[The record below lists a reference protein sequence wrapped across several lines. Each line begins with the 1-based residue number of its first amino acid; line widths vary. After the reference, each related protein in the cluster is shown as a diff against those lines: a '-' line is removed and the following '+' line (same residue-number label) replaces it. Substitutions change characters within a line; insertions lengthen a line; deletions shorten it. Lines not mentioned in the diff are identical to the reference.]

1 MRLIISMLV
10 LGFVYGL
17 VVMRVLTWR
26 VPTPG
31 QQFVSESVRN
41 FVQSSVNADRIRSYL
56 YEVSFDDHVAGTK
69 GDFFLA
75 EWVHDLYIEAGL
87 EDVHYDE

>member
-1 MRLIISMLV
+1 V

-17 VVMRVLTWR
+17 VIMRVLTWR
-26 VPTPG
+26 VATPG

-41 FVQSSVNADRIRSYL
+41 FVQSSVDPQSIKNYL
-56 YEVSFDDHVAGTK
+56 YEVSYDDHVAGTK

-75 EWVHDLYIEAGL
+75 EWVHDLFIEAGL
-87 EDVHYDE
+87 QDVHYDE